1 MCKRTQK
8 FCTHARILDHVH
20 CHPPKDP
27 CCGKHTLCL
36 GCQILHINGIVIH
49 CRKGLH
55 IHFDGVQIC
64 FQLIRIVLQRRLIQL
79 GHLAVQIV
87 YTQPA
92 ADEHQEHQNQNRDT
106 VEPEK
111 LLMDGWSF
119 HRHNFLRKHHKGPAI
134 LSARPLRYHIDYS
147 FTPPITIPLT
157 K

>member
-64 FQLIRIVLQRRLIQL
+64 FQLIRIVLQRCLIQL

-119 HRHNFLRKHHKGPAI
+119 HRHNFL
-134 LSARPLRYHIDYS
+134 
-147 FTPPITIPLT
+147 
-157 K
+157 